1 MSGNNININER
12 KVGENEV
19 PDEIIELPHQVYDA
33 NWRDDIP
40 DEAVDEIKEETSFE
54 TFEDEKNY
62 KFGDKSVDKSVEVRL
77 DAFRRKRNQ
86 KLGRAVLDLL
96 NFKEAV

>member
-1 MSGNNININER
+1 MSGNNNKINER

-19 PDEIIELPHQVYDA
+19 PDEIIELPYQVYDA

-62 KFGDKSVDKSVEVRL
+62 RSGNKNVDKSVEVRL

-86 KLGRAVLDLL
+86 RLGRAVLDLFSL
-96 NFKEAV
+96 KGAA